1 METLCHLFHLHFL
14 LDYLNLKFL
23 HPVIDFLEKLL
34 SLLWIHL
41 AIILAVKYSILLQKL
56 VFALLLFGWIFHGFK
71 VLGDLFQLSKDSA
84 LGLTRLSACSDG
96 GKWPS
101 TTALLSVVITLLV
114 AVHRKLDK
122 HVGLIRGSLNALGID
137 HVVLGLLLLRLRQQ
151 VFLTGLSHVLEPDH
165 LWILGLSSSRHLPV
179 ILLEVL

>member
-1 METLCHLFHLHFL
+1 M
-14 LDYLNLKFL
+14 
-23 HPVIDFLEKLL
+23 
-34 SLLWIHL
+34 
-41 AIILAVKYSILLQKL
+41 
-56 VFALLLFGWIFHGFK
+56 
-71 VLGDLFQLSKDSA
+71 
-84 LGLTRLSACSDG
+84 GLTRLSACSDG

-165 LWILGLSSSRHLPV
+165 L
-179 ILLEVL
+179 